1 MTTLVGTQN
10 NFADAIKELIEL
22 DYDAIEAYK
31 TAINRITNEDYKKQ
45 LDAFKTDHER
55 HVKELNKLLSKHN
68 EKTIKGP
75 SSKQWLTKGK
85 VILADL
91 VDDKAILYAMHTN
104 EEDTNT
110 AYERLNEHSNK
121 WHDASKTLKQGLLD
135 EQKHK
140 KWIEKQLEE

>member
-1 MTTLVGTQN
+1 M
-10 NFADAIKELIEL
+10 
-22 DYDAIEAYK
+22 
-31 TAINRITNEDYKKQ
+31 
-45 LDAFKTDHER
+45 DHER

-68 EKTIKGP
+68 EKTVKGP

-110 AYERLNEHSNK
+110 AYERLNKHNNK
-121 WHDASKTLKQGLLD
+121 WHDSSKTLKQGLLD